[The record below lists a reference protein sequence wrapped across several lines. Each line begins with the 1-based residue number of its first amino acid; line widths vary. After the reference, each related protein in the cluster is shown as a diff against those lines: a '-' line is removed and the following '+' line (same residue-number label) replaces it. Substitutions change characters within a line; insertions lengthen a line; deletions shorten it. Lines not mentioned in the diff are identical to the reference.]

1 MSVANPLA
9 NKVAP
14 SGRDVLSQPMIQ
26 FPSGTNS
33 HDWLAIISERSGY
46 EPNTIA
52 EVRQLV
58 TGFQM
63 VRQNLGVA
71 AVPRGAAEACDL
83 PGLVAI
89 PLTDRTLIRTLGIV
103 TSEVHHPTEFRH
115 EIISCL
121 RRRTQLP
128 SDECAHQRMGLAGV

>member
-14 SGRDVLSQPMIQ
+14 SGRDVLSQPMIR

-33 HDWLAIISERSGY
+33 HDWLAIIAERSGC

-83 PGLVAI
+83 SGLVAI

-103 TSEVHHPTEFRH
+103 TSEIHHPTELQH
-115 EIISCL
+115 EIIN
-121 RRRTQLP
+121 
-128 SDECAHQRMGLAGV
+128 GL